1 MTASNFTIVDN
12 KDGTHRIECLFVV
25 YRAKFGHHPD
35 FLQVDEER
43 GEREGFTTKYWF
55 LVEDDLSA
63 EDAVKKLTEYQN
75 KYDKLITELEDDDK
89 RWNEFPFK
97 DNAIVYSK

>member
-25 YRAKFGHHPD
+25 YREKFGYHPD

-43 GEREGFTTKYWF
+43 VG
-55 LVEDDLSA
+55 VVPVHDDLVAGASG
-63 EDAVKKLTEYQN
+63 AVVPEP
-75 KYDKLITELEDDDK
+75 DGEAGVV
-89 RWNEFPFK
+89 RP
-97 DNAIVYSK
+97 